1 MSQTARAGHRGGYY
15 VYSSIQEAVFA
26 DVPNRDGGNFI
37 APRTVM
43 KCICFGD
50 FVIYRGGK
58 MSFSNLMP
66 VGDLGIPRGYIAFR
80 GAIREAQED

>member
-1 MSQTARAGHRGGYY
+1 M
-15 VYSSIQEAVFA
+15 
-26 DVPNRDGGNFI
+26 PNREGGNFI

-50 FVIYRGGK
+50 FVVYNGGK
-58 MSFSNLMP
+58 MSFSNLMA

-80 GAIREAQED
+80 GAIRDAQEESSSASNERRERAFNDNLVRMNRPRE